1 MIDET
6 LLQTID
12 FEKQGGLV
20 PAVVQDAENGQVLM
34 LAYMSKESL
43 KITIEKGLAC
53 YYSRSRNEL
62 WLKGETSGH
71 YQHVSEIDVDCDQ
84 DTLLL
89 KVIQEGAACH
99 AEAGSYTGYLFE
111 KGTEKI
117 LKKVGE
123 ECTEV
128 VIASMKENNK
138 EEIVNEIG
146 DLIYHLF
153 VLMADKDISLEDVN
167 AELYRR
173 SGKTGNLKP
182 ERRKIE
188 NY

>member
-99 AEAGSYTGYLFE
+99 TGKRSCLYRTIYQKETSY
-111 KGTEKI
+111 
-117 LKKVGE
+117 
-123 ECTEV
+123 
-128 VIASMKENNK
+128 
-138 EEIVNEIG
+138 
-146 DLIYHLF
+146 
-153 VLMADKDISLEDVN
+153 EDVK
-167 AELYRR
+167 R
-173 SGKTGNLKP
+173 
-182 ERRKIE
+182 
-188 NY
+188 

>member
-71 YQHVSEIDVDCDQ
+71 YQHVSEIVVDCDQ

-99 AEAGSYTGYLFE
+99 TGKRSCFYR
-111 KGTEKI
+111 TI
-117 LKKVGE
+117 YQ
-123 ECTEV
+123 
-128 VIASMKENNK
+128 KE
-138 EEIVNEIG
+138 
-146 DLIYHLF
+146 
-153 VLMADKDISLEDVN
+153 DKN
-167 AELYRR
+167 
-173 SGKTGNLKP
+173 GK
-182 ERRKIE
+182 
-188 NY
+188 

>member
-84 DTLLL
+84 
-89 KVIQEGAACH
+89 EGAACH
-99 AEAGSYTGYLFE
+99 TGKRSCFYR
-111 KGTEKI
+111 TI
-117 LKKVGE
+117 YQ
-123 ECTEV
+123 
-128 VIASMKENNK
+128 KE
-138 EEIVNEIG
+138 
-146 DLIYHLF
+146 
-153 VLMADKDISLEDVN
+153 DKN
-167 AELYRR
+167 
-173 SGKTGNLKP
+173 GK
-182 ERRKIE
+182 
-188 NY
+188 

>member
-1 MIDET
+1 MKVLFET
-6 LLQTID
+6 IMD
-12 FEKQGGLV
+12 RKQ
-20 PAVVQDAENGQVLM
+20 
-34 LAYMSKESL
+34 
-43 KITIEKGLAC
+43 
-53 YYSRSRNEL
+53 
-62 WLKGETSGH
+62 
-71 YQHVSEIDVDCDQ
+71 
-84 DTLLL
+84 
-89 KVIQEGAACH
+89 H

-153 VLMADKDISLEDVN
+153 VLMADKDISLDVN

>member
-1 MIDET
+1 MENEMKVLFET
-6 LLQTID
+6 IMD
-12 FEKQGGLV
+12 RKQL
-20 PAVVQDAENGQVLM
+20 
-34 LAYMSKESL
+34 
-43 KITIEKGLAC
+43 
-53 YYSRSRNEL
+53 
-62 WLKGETSGH
+62 
-71 YQHVSEIDVDCDQ
+71 
-84 DTLLL
+84 
-89 KVIQEGAACH
+89 

>member
-1 MIDET
+1 MENEMKVLFET
-6 LLQTID
+6 IMD
-12 FEKQGGLV
+12 RKQ
-20 PAVVQDAENGQVLM
+20 
-34 LAYMSKESL
+34 
-43 KITIEKGLAC
+43 
-53 YYSRSRNEL
+53 
-62 WLKGETSGH
+62 
-71 YQHVSEIDVDCDQ
+71 
-84 DTLLL
+84 
-89 KVIQEGAACH
+89 H

-153 VLMADKDISLEDVN
+153 VLMADKEISLDDVN